1 MLYDKA
7 KVNIICYI
15 TKFLCDKNLALNLI
29 IKREF
34 PCLQAG
40 DDSAFVHT
48 FFWFKSP
55 THGAWES

>member
-1 MLYDKA
+1 MNK
-7 KVNIICYI
+7 
-15 TKFLCDKNLALNLI
+15 NLI

-48 FFWFKSP
+48 FFWLSMYFLTISSDICP
-55 THGAWES
+55 TDSTK